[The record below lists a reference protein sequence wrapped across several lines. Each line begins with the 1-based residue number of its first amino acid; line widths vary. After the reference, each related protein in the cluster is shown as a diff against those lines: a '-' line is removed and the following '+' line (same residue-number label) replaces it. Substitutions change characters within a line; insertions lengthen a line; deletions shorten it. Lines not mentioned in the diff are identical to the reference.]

1 MPCKEVPIQRTIGGY
16 GECGGQAVDL
26 GDLLPDSTLSS
37 TTGDSNQASTQGL
50 GHTHPPFAAAQRGLE
65 LTRAFCNPML
75 ANTGTQQASLCFC
88 DITNRHCFLTRHQE
102 LITELLSAFGESFV
116 IPENVGVSSVRPKFH
131 LCQLSAM

>member
-37 TTGDSNQASTQGL
+37 TTGDSNQASTKGL
-50 GHTHPPFAAAQRGLE
+50 GHARPLQLHRGVWSSKE
-65 LTRAFCNPML
+65 LSVIPCL
-75 ANTGTQQASLCFC
+75 QIQGHKWASLCFC
-88 DITNRHCFLTRHQE
+88 DITNRHCFLARHQE
-102 LITELLSAFGESFV
+102 LIIELLSAFGESFV
-116 IPENVGVSSVRPKFH
+116 IPENVGISSVCPKFH